1 MGTLAAS
8 FYLIRWGLLS
18 AVAMFL
24 ASTLKTK
31 CRQNSRYLSGL
42 LCSGLGIAMSCWFV
56 TGLMGITLSAGEIQL
71 MLDNTHQTLIELAK
85 ITAKSW
91 PEY

>member
-1 MGTLAAS
+1 MGTLTAS

-31 CRQNSRYLSGL
+31 CRQNSRFVSGL
-42 LCSGLGIAMSCWFV
+42 LCSGVGIAMSCWFV
-56 TGLMGITLSAGEIQL
+56 TGLMGITFSAGEVQV
-71 MLDNTHQTLIELAK
+71 MLHNTHQTLTELAQ